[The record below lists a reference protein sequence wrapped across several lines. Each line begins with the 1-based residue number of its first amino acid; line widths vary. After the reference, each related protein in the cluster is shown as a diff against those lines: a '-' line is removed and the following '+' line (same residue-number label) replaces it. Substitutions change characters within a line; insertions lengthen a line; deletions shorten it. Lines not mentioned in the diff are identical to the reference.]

1 MSTVIDKI
9 YNYFERDPD
18 LKVLFIFNDE
28 FLAMELEEAQWKE
41 GYRYVDFK
49 GDWFTTKYKLY
60 TEWSNDKVILYFHQP
75 SPLQMKSLQEKFP
88 LMDVLVANMEYHHQD
103 YAAYMQQYRLPAD
116 MTTFVEK
123 NIQELQSDRMLRLL
137 QTYYADR
144 SISVDVAVRAFLSSY
159 LGQTRVLDWDNVI
172 LRILFQGRI
181 SERSKQTSFYVKL
194 KAAPM
199 IKAALDERLERIF
212 GCSVDMNTEVKVEKI
227 VQVLKYNAIVQ
238 NLAPVMADNY
248 KAIRITDSL
257 ALQQMNSILELALSQ
272 PKPAEALVE
281 VFQELG
287 KDIHDDD
294 LIKWYGTDANY
305 YYIPDQLCIPI
316 LRTLMEQSI
325 KEEPKKVLDRLEE
338 LMIKHSDNGELS
350 MVMDY
355 DILVARFYECALSL
369 GSLTLNHPDD
379 YLEKYRS
386 EYFLIDQLYR
396 LSIENYYKISP
407 SISLYETV
415 QKVKLGLDSHYA
427 KLCNRINLEWMRCV
441 KEAGGMTS
449 VHALRQQNFYES
461 QIKPIQK
468 KVVVIV
474 SDALRYEVAQELI
487 GVLAK
492 RKHIAHLNLGIAMLP
507 SETKFCKPAL
517 LPHSE
522 LRLYGE
528 ENGTQNMGVDNRILN
543 STAKRTEQVDSYRS
557 GAICVDY
564 EVVGKYDQEKNRE
577 IFKHPLVYVMHN
589 AIDDKS
595 HGATAKEVAES
606 CRDAI
611 NELEMLVHKIHET
624 YNVTEV
630 YITSDHGFLFNDQEF
645 KEKDKHKVAEDVL
658 EKSSRYYLTKVADGV
673 PGIIKFP
680 LSEVSEMNAEGIY
693 VAVPEGTNRMAAPSG
708 GYLFTHGGA
717 SLQELIIPVIVSRK
731 ERENTKPSVGVMVLD
746 RNLSIQASRLR
757 FKLLQTDAVSMD
769 MKERTIEVALYYN
782 EQPVTPVKE
791 FILDNTD
798 VILDN
803 RKVLVDL
810 TLNQNV
816 DAKVLQLKVYDT
828 DHPLNPLIKENVMN
842 NTLIG
847 NDFDF

>member
-9 YNYFERDPD
+9 YNYFERDPE
-18 LKVLFIFNDE
+18 LKVLFIFND
-28 FLAMELEEAQWKE
+28 LAMELEEAQWKE

-60 TEWSNDKVILYFHQP
+60 TEWTNDKVILYFHQP

-103 YAAYMQQYRLPAD
+103 YAAYMQQYGLPAS

-123 NIQELQSDRMLRLL
+123 NIQQLQSDRMLKML
-137 QTYYADR
+137 QTYYVDK
-144 SISVDVAVRAFLSSY
+144 SISQDIAIRAFLSSY
-159 LGQTRVLDWDNVI
+159 MGLTRVQDWDNII
-172 LRILFQGRI
+172 LKILFQGRI
-181 SERSKQTSFYVKL
+181 SERNKQTNFYLKL

-212 GCSVDMNTEVKVEKI
+212 GCSIDMNTEVKVEKL

-238 NLAPVMADNY
+238 NLAPVSADNY
-248 KAIRITDSL
+248 RAIRITDSL

-272 PKPAEALVE
+272 PKTAEALVE

-325 KEEPKKVLDRLEE
+325 EEEPKNVLDRLEE

-355 DILVARFYECALSL
+355 DILVARFYECVLSL

-407 SISLYETV
+407 SINLYETV
-415 QKVKLGLDSHYA
+415 QKVKLALDSYYA
-427 KLCNRINLEWMRCV
+427 KLCNRINLEWMSCV
-441 KEAGGMTS
+441 KDAGGMTA
-449 VHALRQQNFYES
+449 VHALRQQDFYES

-468 KVVVIV
+468 KVVVII

-507 SETKFCKPAL
+507 SETKYCKPAL
-517 LPHSE
+517 LPHHE

-528 ENGTQNMGVDNRILN
+528 ENGMQNMGVDNRILD

-589 AIDDKS
+589 TIDDKS
-595 HGATAKEVAES
+595 HGATAKEVADS

-645 KEKDKHKVAEDVL
+645 ANKDKHKVTEEVL
-658 EKSSRYYLTKVADGV
+658 EKSSRYYLTKVADAA
-673 PGIIKFP
+673 PGIVKFP

-693 VAVPEGTNRMAAPSG
+693 VAVPEGTNRLAAPSG

-731 ERENTKPSVGVMVLD
+731 ERENTKPSVGVMLLD

-769 MKERTIEVALYYN
+769 MKGRTIEVALYYN
-782 EQPVTPVKE
+782 DQTVTPVKKFE
-791 FILDNTD
+791 LNNTD
-798 VILDN
+798 AILDN
-803 RKVLVDL
+803 RKILVDL
-810 TLNQNV
+810 TLNKNV
-816 DAKVLQLKVYDT
+816 NEKVLQLKVYDK
-828 DHPLNPLIKENVMN
+828 DDPLNPLIKENVKN
-842 NTLIG
+842 KTLIG

>member
-28 FLAMELEEAQWKE
+28 LMELEEAQWKE

-103 YAAYMQQYRLPAD
+103 YAAYMQQYGLPAD

-123 NIQELQSDRMLRLL
+123 NIQQLQSDRMLRLL
-137 QTYYADR
+137 QTYYADK
-144 SISVDVAVRAFLSSY
+144 SITKDIAVRAFLSSY
-159 LGQTRVLDWDNVI
+159 MGLTRVQDWDNLI
-172 LRILFQGRI
+172 LKILFQGRI

-194 KAAPM
+194 KADPM
-199 IKAALDERLERIF
+199 IKAALDERLERVF
-212 GCSVDMNTEVKVEKI
+212 GCSVDMNTEVKVEKL
-227 VQVLKYNAIVQ
+227 VQVLKYNAIAQ
-238 NLAPVMADNY
+238 NLALVSADNY

-272 PKPAEALVE
+272 SKTAEALVE

-305 YYIPDQLCIPI
+305 YYIPDQLCIHI

-325 KEEPKKVLDRLEE
+325 EEEPKKVLDRLEE

-407 SISLYETV
+407 SINLYETV
-415 QKVKLGLDSHYA
+415 QKVKLALDSYYA

-441 KEAGGMTS
+441 KETGGMTA
-449 VHALRQQNFYES
+449 VHALRQQDFYES

-468 KVVVIV
+468 KVVVII
-474 SDALRYEVAQELI
+474 SDALRYEVAQELM

-492 RKHIAHLNLGIAMLP
+492 RKHIAHLNFGVAMLP

-517 LPHSE
+517 LPHRE

-528 ENGTQNMGVDNRILN
+528 ENGTQNMGVDNRILD

-589 AIDDKS
+589 TIDDKS
-595 HGATAKEVAES
+595 HGATAKEVADS

-611 NELEMLVHKIHET
+611 NELDDLVHKILES
-624 YNVTEV
+624 YGVTEI
-630 YITSDHGFLFNDQEF
+630 YITSDHGFLFNDQDF
-645 KEKDKHKVAEDVL
+645 KEKDKHKVAENVL
-658 EKSSRYYLTKVADGV
+658 EKSSRYYLTTVADTV
-673 PGIIKFP
+673 PGIVKFP
-680 LSEVSEMNAEGIY
+680 LSDVSGMNAEGVY
-693 VAVPEGTNRMAAPSG
+693 VAVPEGTNRLAAPSG

-717 SLQELIIPVIVSRK
+717 SLQELIIPIIVSK
-731 ERENTKPSVGVMVLD
+731 KKIKDTKQLVGVMLLD

-769 MKERTIEVALYYN
+769 MKQCTIEVALYYN
-782 EQPVTPVKE
+782 DQAVTPVKE
-791 FILDNTD
+791 FVLDNTD
-798 VILDN
+798 AILDN

-816 DAKVLQLKVYDT
+816 NAKVLQLKVYDKN
-828 DHPLNPLIKENVMN
+828 HPLNPLIKENVKN

>member
-9 YNYFERDPD
+9 YNYFEHDPD

-103 YAAYMQQYRLPAD
+103 YAAYMQQYGLPAD

-123 NIQELQSDRMLRLL
+123 NIQQLQSDRMLRLL
-137 QTYYADR
+137 QTYYADK
-144 SISVDVAVRAFLSSY
+144 SITKDIAVRAFLSSY
-159 LGQTRVLDWDNVI
+159 MGLTRVQDWDNLI
-172 LRILFQGRI
+172 LKILFQGRI

-199 IKAALDERLERIF
+199 IKAALDERLERVF
-212 GCSVDMNTEVKVEKI
+212 GCSVDMNTEVKVEKL
-227 VQVLKYNAIVQ
+227 VQVLKYNAIAQ
-238 NLAPVMADNY
+238 NLALVSADNY

-272 PKPAEALVE
+272 PKTAEALVE
-281 VFQELG
+281 VFQKLG

-325 KEEPKKVLDRLEE
+325 EEEPKNVLDRLEE

-415 QKVKLGLDSHYA
+415 QKVKLALDSYYA

-449 VHALRQQNFYES
+449 VHALRQQDFYES

-468 KVVVIV
+468 KVVVII

-492 RKHIAHLNLGIAMLP
+492 RQHIAHLNLGIAMLP

-517 LPHSE
+517 LPHHE

-528 ENGTQNMGVDNRILN
+528 ENGTQNMGVDNRILD

-564 EVVGKYDQEKNRE
+564 EVVGKYDQDKNRE

-589 AIDDKS
+589 TIDDKS
-595 HGATAKEVAES
+595 HGATAKEVADS

-645 KEKDKHKVAEDVL
+645 ANKDKHKVTEEVL
-658 EKSSRYYLTKVADGV
+658 EKSSRYYLTKVADAA
-673 PGIIKFP
+673 PGIVKFP

-693 VAVPEGTNRMAAPSG
+693 VSVPEGTNRLAAPSG

-717 SLQELIIPVIVSRK
+717 SLQELIIPVIVSRQ
-731 ERENTKPSVGVMVLD
+731 ERGNTKPPVGVMVLD

-782 EQPVTPVKE
+782 EQPVTLVKE

-798 VILDN
+798 AILDN

-810 TLNQNV
+810 TLNKNV
-816 DAKVLQLKVYDT
+816 NAKVLQLKVYDK

>member
-9 YNYFERDPD
+9 YNYFERDPN

-338 LMIKHSDNGELS
+338 LMIKHSNNGELS

-396 LSIENYYKISP
+396 LSIEDYYKISP

-415 QKVKLGLDSHYA
+415 QKVKLALDSHYA

-589 AIDDKS
+589 TIDDKS
-595 HGATAKEVAES
+595 HGATAKEVADS

>member
-9 YNYFERDPD
+9 YHYFELDPE

-28 FLAMELEEAQWKE
+28 FLATELEEAQWKE

-49 GDWFTTKYKLY
+49 GDWFTTKYKLD
-60 TEWSNDKVILYFHQP
+60 TEWAKDKVILYFHQD
-75 SPLQMKSLQEKFP
+75 SPLQKKSLQEKFP
-88 LMDVLVANMEYHHQD
+88 LLDVLVANMEYHHQD
-103 YAAYMQQYRLPAD
+103 YAAYMQQYGLPAS

-123 NIQELQSDRMLRLL
+123 NIQQLQSDRMLKML
-137 QTYYADR
+137 QTYYADK

-159 LGQTRVLDWDNVI
+159 MGLTRIQDWDNII
-172 LRILFQGRI
+172 LKILFQGRI
-181 SERSKQTSFYVKL
+181 SERNKQTNFYLKL

-212 GCSVDMNTEVKVEKI
+212 GCSIDMNTEVKVEKL

-272 PKPAEALVE
+272 PKIAEALVE
-281 VFQELG
+281 VFQKLG

-316 LRTLMEQSI
+316 LRILMEQSI
-325 KEEPKKVLDRLEE
+325 EEEPKKVLDRVNE
-338 LMIKHSDNGELS
+338 LKRKHSDNGELS

-415 QKVKLGLDSHYA
+415 QKVKLALDSHYA

-441 KEAGGMTS
+441 KETGGMTA
-449 VHALRQQNFYES
+449 VHALRQQDFYES

-468 KVVVIV
+468 KVVVII

-492 RKHIAHLNLGIAMLP
+492 RKHIAHLNFGVAMLP

-517 LPHSE
+517 LPHRE

-528 ENGTQNMGVDNRILN
+528 ENGTQNMGVDNRILD

-557 GAICVDY
+557 GAICMDY
-564 EVVGKYDQEKNRE
+564 EVIGKYDQEKNRE

-589 AIDDKS
+589 TIDDKS
-595 HGATAKEVAES
+595 HGATAKEVADS

-611 NELEMLVHKIHET
+611 NELDDLVHKILES
-624 YNVTEV
+624 YGVTEI
-630 YITSDHGFLFNDQEF
+630 YITSDHGFLFNDQDF
-645 KEKDKHKVAEDVL
+645 KEKDKHKVAENVL
-658 EKSSRYYLTKVADGV
+658 EKSSRYYLTTVADTV
-673 PGIIKFP
+673 PGIVKFP
-680 LSEVSEMNAEGIY
+680 LSDVSGMNAEGVY
-693 VAVPEGTNRMAAPSG
+693 VAVPEGTNRLAAPSG

-717 SLQELIIPVIVSRK
+717 SLQELIIPIIVSK
-731 ERENTKPSVGVMVLD
+731 KKIKDTKQPVGVMLLD

-769 MKERTIEVALYYN
+769 MKQCTIEVALYYN
-782 EQPVTPVKE
+782 DQAVTPVKE
-791 FILDNTD
+791 FVLDNTD
-798 VILDN
+798 AILDN

-816 DAKVLQLKVYDT
+816 NAKVLQLKVYDKN
-828 DHPLNPLIKENVMN
+828 HPLNPLIKENVKN

>member
-9 YNYFERDPD
+9 YNYFERDPN

-28 FLAMELEEAQWKE
+28 LMELEEAQWKE

-60 TEWSNDKVILYFHQP
+60 TEWSNNKVILYFHQP

-103 YAAYMQQYRLPAD
+103 YAAYMQQYGLPAD

-123 NIQELQSDRMLRLL
+123 NIQQLQSDRMLRLL
-137 QTYYADR
+137 QTYYADK
-144 SISVDVAVRAFLSSY
+144 SITKDIAVRAFLSSY
-159 LGQTRVLDWDNVI
+159 MGLTRVQDWDNLI
-172 LRILFQGRI
+172 LKILFQGRI

-199 IKAALDERLERIF
+199 IKAALDERLESVF
-212 GCSVDMNTEVKVEKI
+212 GCSVDMNTEVKVEKL
-227 VQVLKYNAIVQ
+227 VQVLKYNAIAQ
-238 NLAPVMADNY
+238 NLALVSADNY

-272 PKPAEALVE
+272 SKTAEALVE

-305 YYIPDQLCIPI
+305 YYIPDQLCIHI

-325 KEEPKKVLDRLEE
+325 EEEPKKVLDRLEE

-415 QKVKLGLDSHYA
+415 QKVKLALDSYYA

-441 KEAGGMTS
+441 KETGGMTA
-449 VHALRQQNFYES
+449 VHALRQQDFYES

-468 KVVVIV
+468 KVVVII
-474 SDALRYEVAQELI
+474 SDALRYEVAQELM

-492 RKHIAHLNLGIAMLP
+492 RKHIAHLNFGVAMLP

-517 LPHSE
+517 LPHRE

-528 ENGTQNMGVDNRILN
+528 ENGTQNMGVDNRILD

-589 AIDDKS
+589 TIDDKS
-595 HGATAKEVAES
+595 HGATAKEVADS

-611 NELEMLVHKIHET
+611 NELDDLVHKILES
-624 YNVTEV
+624 YGVTEI
-630 YITSDHGFLFNDQEF
+630 YITSDHGFLFNDQDF
-645 KEKDKHKVAEDVL
+645 KEKDKHKVAENVL
-658 EKSSRYYLTKVADGV
+658 EKSSRYYLTTVADTV
-673 PGIIKFP
+673 PGIVKFP
-680 LSEVSEMNAEGIY
+680 LSDVSGMNAEGVY
-693 VAVPEGTNRMAAPSG
+693 VAVPEGTNRLAAPSG

-717 SLQELIIPVIVSRK
+717 SLQELIIPIIVSK
-731 ERENTKPSVGVMVLD
+731 KKIKDTKQLVGVMLLD

-769 MKERTIEVALYYN
+769 MKQCTIEVALYYN
-782 EQPVTPVKE
+782 DQAVTPVKE
-791 FILDNTD
+791 FVLDNTD
-798 VILDN
+798 AILDN

-816 DAKVLQLKVYDT
+816 NAKVLQLKVYDKN
-828 DHPLNPLIKENVMN
+828 HPLNPLIKENVKN

>member
-9 YNYFERDPD
+9 YNYFERDPN

-199 IKAALDERLERIF
+199 IKAALDERLERVF
-212 GCSVDMNTEVKVEKI
+212 GCSVDMNTEVKVEKL
-227 VQVLKYNAIVQ
+227 VQVLKYNAIAQ
-238 NLAPVMADNY
+238 NLALVSADNY

-272 PKPAEALVE
+272 SKTAEALVE

-325 KEEPKKVLDRLEE
+325 EEEPKKVLDRLEE

-415 QKVKLGLDSHYA
+415 QKVKLALDSHYA

-441 KEAGGMTS
+441 KEAGGMTA

-589 AIDDKS
+589 TIDDKS
-595 HGATAKEVAES
+595 HGATAKEVADS

>member
-9 YNYFERDPD
+9 YNYFERDPE

-88 LMDVLVANMEYHHQD
+88 LLDVLVANMEYHHQD
-103 YAAYMQQYRLPAD
+103 YAAYMQQYGLPAS

-123 NIQELQSDRMLRLL
+123 NIQQLQSDRMLKML
-137 QTYYADR
+137 QTYYVDK
-144 SISVDVAVRAFLSSY
+144 SISQDIAIRAFLSSY
-159 LGQTRVLDWDNVI
+159 MGLMRVLDWDNII
-172 LRILFQGRI
+172 LKILFQGRI
-181 SERSKQTSFYVKL
+181 SERNKQASFYLKL

-212 GCSVDMNTEVKVEKI
+212 GCSVDMNTEVKVEKL
-227 VQVLKYNAIVQ
+227 VQVLKYNGIVQ

-257 ALQQMNSILELALSQ
+257 ALQQMNRILELALNQ
-272 PKPAEALVE
+272 QKTADALVE

-287 KDIHDDD
+287 NDIHDDD

-305 YYIPDQLCIPI
+305 YYIPNQLCIPI

-325 KEEPKKVLDRLEE
+325 AEEPKKVLDRLEE
-338 LMIKHSDNGELS
+338 LMIKHSNNGELS

-441 KEAGGMTS
+441 KEAGGMTA
-449 VHALRQQNFYES
+449 VHALRQQDFYES

-468 KVVVIV
+468 KVVVII

-517 LPHSE
+517 LPHHE

-528 ENGTQNMGVDNRILN
+528 ENGTQNMGVDNRILD

-564 EVVGKYDQEKNRE
+564 EVVGKYDQDKNRE

-595 HGATAKEVAES
+595 HGATAKEVADS

-611 NELEMLVHKIHET
+611 NEL
-624 YNVTEV
+624 
-630 YITSDHGFLFNDQEF
+630 D
-645 KEKDKHKVAEDVL
+645 
-658 EKSSRYYLTKVADGV
+658 
-673 PGIIKFP
+673 
-680 LSEVSEMNAEGIY
+680 
-693 VAVPEGTNRMAAPSG
+693 
-708 GYLFTHGGA
+708 
-717 SLQELIIPVIVSRK
+717 
-731 ERENTKPSVGVMVLD
+731 
-746 RNLSIQASRLR
+746 
-757 FKLLQTDAVSMD
+757 DAC
-769 MKERTIEVALYYN
+769 
-782 EQPVTPVKE
+782 P
-791 FILDNTD
+791 
-798 VILDN
+798 
-803 RKVLVDL
+803 
-810 TLNQNV
+810 
-816 DAKVLQLKVYDT
+816 
-828 DHPLNPLIKENVMN
+828 
-842 NTLIG
+842 
-847 NDFDF
+847 

>member
-9 YNYFERDPD
+9 YNYFERDPE

-28 FLAMELEEAQWKE
+28 FLAIELEEAQWKE

-60 TEWSNDKVILYFHQP
+60 TEWTNDKVILYFHQP

-103 YAAYMQQYRLPAD
+103 YAAYMQQYGLPAS

-123 NIQELQSDRMLRLL
+123 NIQQLQSDRMLKML
-137 QTYYADR
+137 QTYYVDK
-144 SISVDVAVRAFLSSY
+144 SISQDIAIRAFLSSY
-159 LGQTRVLDWDNVI
+159 MGLMRVLDWDNII
-172 LRILFQGRI
+172 LKILFQGRI
-181 SERSKQTSFYVKL
+181 SERNKQASFYLKL

-212 GCSVDMNTEVKVEKI
+212 GCSIDMNTEVKVEKL

-272 PKPAEALVE
+272 SKTAEALVE

-325 KEEPKKVLDRLEE
+325 DEEPKKVLDRLEE

-386 EYFLIDQLYR
+386 EYFQIDQLYR

-407 SISLYETV
+407 SINLYETV
-415 QKVKLGLDSHYA
+415 QKVKLALDSHYA

-441 KEAGGMTS
+441 KEAGGMTA
-449 VHALRQQNFYES
+449 VHALRQQDFYES

-468 KVVVIV
+468 KVVVII

-492 RKHIAHLNLGIAMLP
+492 RKHIAHLNLGIVMLP
-507 SETKFCKPAL
+507 SETKYCKPAL
-517 LPHSE
+517 LPHHE

-528 ENGTQNMGVDNRILN
+528 ENGMQNMGVDNRILD

-589 AIDDKS
+589 TIDDKS
-595 HGATAKEVAES
+595 HGATAKEVADS

-645 KEKDKHKVAEDVL
+645 ANKDKHKVTEEVL
-658 EKSSRYYLTKVADGV
+658 EKSSRYYLTKVADAA
-673 PGIIKFP
+673 PGIVKFP

-693 VAVPEGTNRMAAPSG
+693 VAVPEGTNRLAAPSG

-731 ERENTKPSVGVMVLD
+731 ERENTKPSVGVMLLD

-769 MKERTIEVALYYN
+769 VKGRTIEVALYYN
-782 EQPVTPVKE
+782 DQTVTPVKKFE
-791 FILDNTD
+791 LNNTD
-798 VILDN
+798 AILDN
-803 RKVLVDL
+803 RKILVDL
-810 TLNQNV
+810 TLNKNV
-816 DAKVLQLKVYDT
+816 NEKVLQLKVYDK
-828 DHPLNPLIKENVMN
+828 DDPLNPLIKENVKN
-842 NTLIG
+842 KTLIG

>member
-9 YNYFERDPD
+9 YNYFERDPE

-103 YAAYMQQYRLPAD
+103 YAAYMQQYGLPAD

-123 NIQELQSDRMLRLL
+123 NIQQLQSDRMLRLL
-137 QTYYADR
+137 QTYYADK
-144 SISVDVAVRAFLSSY
+144 SITKDIAVRAFLSSY
-159 LGQTRVLDWDNVI
+159 LGQTRVLDWDNII

-199 IKAALDERLERIF
+199 IKAALDERLESVF
-212 GCSVDMNTEVKVEKI
+212 GCSVDMNTEVKVEKL
-227 VQVLKYNAIVQ
+227 VQVLKYNAISQ
-238 NLAPVMADNY
+238 NLALVSADNY

-272 PKPAEALVE
+272 PKTAEALVE

-305 YYIPDQLCIPI
+305 YYIPDQLCTPI
-316 LRTLMEQSI
+316 LRTLMEESI
-325 KEEPKKVLDRLEE
+325 AEEPKKVIDRVKE
-338 LMIKHSDNGELS
+338 LIIKHSDNGELS

-415 QKVKLGLDSHYA
+415 QKVKLALDSHYA

-441 KEAGGMTS
+441 KEAGGMTA
-449 VHALRQQNFYES
+449 VHALRQQDFYES

-468 KVVVIV
+468 KVVVII

-492 RKHIAHLNLGIAMLP
+492 RQHIAHLNLGIAMLP

-517 LPHSE
+517 LPHRE
-522 LRLYGE
+522 LKLYGE
-528 ENGTQNMGVDNRILN
+528 VNGMQNMGVDNRILD

-589 AIDDKS
+589 TIDDKS
-595 HGATAKEVAES
+595 HGATAKEVADS

-645 KEKDKHKVAEDVL
+645 ANKDKHKVTEEVL
-658 EKSSRYYLTKVADGV
+658 EKSSRYYLTKVSDAA
-673 PGIIKFP
+673 PGIVKFP
-680 LSEVSEMNAEGIY
+680 LSEVSKMNAEGIY
-693 VAVPEGTNRMAAPSG
+693 VSVPEGTNRLAAPSG

-717 SLQELIIPVIVSRK
+717 SLQELIIPVIVSRQ
-731 ERENTKPSVGVMVLD
+731 ERGNTKPPVGVMVLD
-746 RNLSIQASRLR
+746 RKLSIQASRLR

-769 MKERTIEVALYYN
+769 MKERTIEIALYYN
-782 EQPVTPVKE
+782 DQAVTPVKE
-791 FILDNTD
+791 FVLDNTD
-798 VILDN
+798 AILDN
-803 RKVLVDL
+803 RKILVDL
-810 TLNQNV
+810 TLNKNV
-816 DAKVLQLKVYDT
+816 NAKVLQLKVYDK

>member
-28 FLAMELEEAQWKE
+28 LMELEEAQWKE

-103 YAAYMQQYRLPAD
+103 YAAYMQQYGLPAD

-123 NIQELQSDRMLRLL
+123 NIQQLQSDRMLRLL

-159 LGQTRVLDWDNVI
+159 LGQTRVLDWDNLI
-172 LRILFQGRI
+172 LKILFQGRI

-199 IKAALDERLERIF
+199 IKAALDERLERVF
-212 GCSVDMNTEVKVEKI
+212 GCSVDMNTEVKVEKL
-227 VQVLKYNAIVQ
+227 VQVLKYNAIAQ
-238 NLAPVMADNY
+238 NLALVSADNY

-272 PKPAEALVE
+272 SKTAEALVE

-305 YYIPDQLCIPI
+305 YYIPDQLCIHI

-325 KEEPKKVLDRLEE
+325 EEEPKKVLDRLEE

-415 QKVKLGLDSHYA
+415 QKVKLALDSHYA

-441 KEAGGMTS
+441 KEAGGMTA

-589 AIDDKS
+589 TIDDKS
-595 HGATAKEVAES
+595 HGATAKEVADS